1 MNPQTRYATTT
12 QVLPRLKAM
21 SLPVTMV
28 AAELMAARTAMKMAV
43 RTTRSTAKEA
53 NREANPA

>member
-12 QVLPRLKAM
+12 QVLLLLKAI
-21 SLPVTMV
+21 SLPVRML
-28 AAELMAARTAMKMAV
+28 AAKLMAARISMKIPV
-43 RTTRSTAKEA
+43 RTTRSTTKDA